1 MESGTVDVALVLAV
15 VKLKRLDVAKRV
27 RVLCWVPFHCNVF
40 KEKYVSSIP
49 DALSRRRV
57 G

>member
-15 VKLKRLDVAKRV
+15 VKFKRLDAAKRV